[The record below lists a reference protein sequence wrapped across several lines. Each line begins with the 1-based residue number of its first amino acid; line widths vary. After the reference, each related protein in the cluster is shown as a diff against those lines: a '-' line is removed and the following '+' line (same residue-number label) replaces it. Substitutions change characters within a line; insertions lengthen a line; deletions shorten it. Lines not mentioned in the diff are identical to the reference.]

1 MANSVF
7 VSNIDLLKRF
17 YSLFK
22 AGDKQDYLQLCD
34 DAIEWTTLQGMPSG
48 GRYVGKDATFD
59 GYFPKMLANFAE
71 FHAVPSEYIDA
82 GSSAVVL
89 GKYSGR
95 SKAGRELEAPF
106 AHVYTFRDGRIAT
119 FRQYTDTAMIRQ
131 AL

>member
-1 MANSVF
+1 
-7 VSNIDLLKRF
+7 VSNIDLLKKF

-22 AGDKQDYLQLCD
+22 AGDRQGYLQLCD
-34 DAIEWTTLQGMPSG
+34 DAIEWTTLKGMPSG
-48 GRYVGKDATFD
+48 GRYVGKDAVFD

-82 GSSAVVL
+82 SNSAVVL

-95 SKAGRELEAPF
+95 SKAGREFEAPF
-106 AHVYTFRDGRIAT
+106 AHVYTFSNGRIAS